1 MKNHQHGV
9 ASLFGNFRPVM
20 IGTTELENV
29 ESTKTIA
36 AGQKIETENLV
47 QKAGNKIKI
56 ISCDLF
62 VQIISRDLGVYL

>member
-1 MKNHQHGV
+1 
-9 ASLFGNFRPVM
+9 M